1 MHEYLHKEKAIL
13 KEKKEKKEE
22 IRKELDKLKTEK
34 EKISHNSKILNNQV
48 IIRKLAN
55 LFNELCKEE
64 TGILN
69 ANNLNLK
76 ALGEQQGKV
85 FGSLISKI
93 QKTKANLRLDD
104 FVNKAL
110 DIWEA
115 LDFQNKIGVFKKGK
129 RTLLFKSK
137 NLSNYINEVIE
148 PSRLDHRRTK
158 SNAMVLQNLSN
169 LSRLCVNKKNQ

>member
-1 MHEYLHKEKAIL
+1 M
-13 KEKKEKKEE
+13 
-22 IRKELDKLKTEK
+22 
-34 EKISHNSKILNNQV
+34 
-48 IIRKLAN
+48 
-55 LFNELCKEE
+55 
-64 TGILN
+64 
-69 ANNLNLK
+69 
-76 ALGEQQGKV
+76 

-104 FVNKAL
+104 YVYKAL

-148 PSRLDHRRTK
+148 PSRLDHRMTK
-158 SNAMVLQNLSN
+158 SNALVIQNLSN
-169 LSRLCVNKKNQ
+169 